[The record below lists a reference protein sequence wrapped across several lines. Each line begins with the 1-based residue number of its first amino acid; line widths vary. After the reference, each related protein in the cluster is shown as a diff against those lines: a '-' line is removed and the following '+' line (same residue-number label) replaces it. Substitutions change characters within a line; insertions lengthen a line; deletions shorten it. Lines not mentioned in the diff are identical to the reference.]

1 LDRSEVSFTIPFD
14 PMEPWSGSVIGSEPD
29 TGLETMVHIT
39 LTSLCQD
46 RLTATVALPITLL
59 PMQNQENLVWKQR
72 LEAMSDLEG
81 PHIHTGMTSLARY
94 MQYLFN
100 LQHNTAN
107 TSMQQRMR
115 LTAYKENTTT
125 TSRELERPRHENAIL
140 HSGARPPSE
149 QDHELQVAYR

>member
-1 LDRSEVSFTIPFD
+1 
-14 PMEPWSGSVIGSEPD
+14 
-29 TGLETMVHIT
+29 
-39 LTSLCQD
+39 
-46 RLTATVALPITLL
+46 
-59 PMQNQENLVWKQR
+59 
-72 LEAMSDLEG
+72 
-81 PHIHTGMTSLARY
+81 